1 MNFLYFIVFVNIYLS
16 PQIVCSRHH
25 NSRRQMAE
33 QNRANQYRGDSY
45 IYDAD
50 SDSDYGEDSAYGHH
64 RNMREDTRINS
75 ATTLGDIVDLSSFS
89 DGEVSLA
96 LSMLTEHELD
106 RLDQLVD
113 DEQADADNFM
123 VKRHINNGHKTKREC
138 QGDACDGSL
147 EREETRVA
155 RDVNHEKNQIASFRS
170 WFSRNKSTK
179 TTTKPTKKTVRT
191 TRRPSVRTTRKTT
204 VTKPTRRISTPRINR
219 GRAKQKYLGDNDNI
233 LRYGRNNDAR
243 QFIDSNVR
251 EKIDSLTN
259 KIKRRADQGETSKN
273 TRTAHSVPLHTGMAR
288 YRQDAVIRQKRSSFA
303 PESGGTLDDSFPH
316 PREETASFHDSMEP
330 LVRVKRGPSG
340 V

>member
-1 MNFLYFIVFVNIYLS
+1 MNFLYLIVFVNIYLS

-45 IYDAD
+45 IYDAGL
-50 SDSDYGEDSAYGHH
+50 DSDYEEDSDYGHH
-64 RNMREDTRINS
+64 RNMREDTRSNS
-75 ATTLGDIVDLSSFS
+75 ATTLGDIVDLSTFS

-123 VKRHINNGHKTKREC
+123 VKRHTINGHKTKREC

-155 RDVNHEKNQIASFRS
+155 RDANHEKNQIASFRS

-191 TRRPSVRTTRKTT
+191 TRSPSVRTTRKTT
-204 VTKPTRRISTPRINR
+204 VTKPTRRTSTARINR

-243 QFIDSNVR
+243 QFIDRNVR
-251 EKIDSLTN
+251 EKINSLTN

-273 TRTAHSVPLHTGMAR
+273 TRTAHSAPLHTGMNR
-288 YRQDAVIRQKRSSFA
+288 YRQDSVIRQKRSLFA
-303 PESGGTLDDSFPH
+303 PEAGGTLDDSFPH

-330 LVRVKRGPSG
+330 LVRVKRGPAG